1 MPKPDD
7 PSNKNKD
14 QKIVGSGDP
23 PEMGKGEA
31 LLTGEKGDVG
41 VGSEPPEIGQG
52 DEQLSSESVEYI
64 KTKGFKSVDELVKS
78 AQNSEKKITE
88 LRQADQLKGNLGIP
102 PPMSPALQSQPP
114 VREIEPEAE
123 VEIPDDIYSIMSDQD
138 KAKTFF
144 RDFAKKV
151 EARTT
156 KKITA
161 GYQQVK
167 TGEMKQEMY
176 NKYAEDPKK
185 FQRLRPIMTDLANQY
200 PHANLN
206 QLMGAAEK
214 VEVQRKELFAEE
226 AKRAVGLEGIDLDKL
241 KVLADKAQ
249 TTTPISTGGGGGQ
262 VGLSQ
267 GKRTEAEKKGDALW
281 KDILAADTLKA

>member
-14 QKIVGSGDP
+14 QKTVGSGDP
-23 PEMGKGEA
+23 PEMGKGET

-41 VGSEPPEIGQG
+41 LEPPEIGQG
-52 DEQLSSESVEYI
+52 DEQLSPESTEYI

-88 LRQADQLKGNLGIP
+88 LRQADQLKGDLGIP
-102 PPMSPALQSQPP
+102 PPMAPTSQPP
-114 VREIEPEAE
+114 VTQEPEAE
-123 VEIPDDIYSIMSDQD
+123 VEIPDDIYSIISDQD

-161 GYQQVK
+161 GYQQLK
-167 TGEMKQEMY
+167 TTEMKQEMY
-176 NKYAEDPKK
+176 NKYTEDPQK
-185 FQRLRPIMTDLANQY
+185 FQRLRPIMTELARQH

-249 TTTPISTGGGGGQ
+249 TTTPLSTGGGGGQ